1 MKRLLLFF
9 AAMCCMMVA
18 KAQTQPDNEI
28 WYVSSEK
35 ITPNESAFDATIES
49 NDYDATSQ
57 RGIIKFNTEALT
69 KVGERAFYDCD
80 NLTSIIL
87 PHSVTEIGKY
97 AFYSSSYLASITLP
111 SSLEII
117 ANQAFE
123 DCYELTSITLP
134 NGLKSIGEEAFY
146 ACEKL
151 TSINIPSSVTSIGE
165 CAFCYCEELSSISVD
180 EGNTTYDSRDNCNAI
195 IETATNTLIQGSSN
209 TVIPSSVTAIG
220 DFAFYY
226 CEKITSITLPDG
238 LKSIGYDAFGYCTDL
253 ESITIPG
260 SVESI
265 DESAF
270 CSCENLES
278 VTLSNGLKSIG
289 YYAFGDCEKL
299 TSITIPST
307 VTEIGDA
314 AFEWCTKLTSITV
327 LASTPPT
334 LGGGK
339 VFYDVPQSITVYVP
353 DVDAYSS
360 VSWGGFNNFHE
371 ITIDKY
377 KQLALDEI
385 DAAMSEVTLSAEEEA
400 AINGYINT
408 IKGVTTST
416 DDYLA
421 AIETAKNAALAI
433 ISQAII
439 RNVREAAIAAIE
451 AAMQGETSDY
461 LTGLVQ
467 EYIDII
473 NSATDETV
481 INNAKNT
488 ALVALNAAVEAYK
501 AGKGDAFG
509 SLGEKQNGPAL
520 IVTDKDD
527 KEIILYSPKSV
538 EYIKVNEK

>member
-1 MKRLLLFF
+1 MKKILLFF

-18 KAQTQPDNEI
+18 KAQTFEDANGIKYNVTSTDDKTVEVISKTFAGYAGDIVIPATVTNEDVTYNVTSI
-28 WYVSSEK
+28 G
-35 ITPNESAFDATIES
+35 NEAFD
-49 NDYDATSQ
+49 
-57 RGIIKFNTEALT
+57 R
-69 KVGERAFYDCD
+69 CD
-80 NLTSIIL
+80 LTS
-87 PHSVTEIGKY
+87 V
-97 AFYSSSYLASITLP
+97 
-111 SSLEII
+111 
-117 ANQAFE
+117 
-123 DCYELTSITLP
+123 TLP
-134 NGLKSIGEEAFY
+134 NGLESIGYNAFNRCLNL
-146 ACEKL
+146 A
-151 TSINIPSSVTSIGE
+151 SINIPGTVTSIGE
-165 CAFCYCEELSSISVD
+165 GAFEWCETITSVTIPSSVKSIGEGAFNCCLSLSSISVD
-180 EGNTTYDSRDNCNAI
+180 EENTVYDSRDNCNAI
-195 IETATNTLIQGSSN
+195 IETETNTLIQGSNN
-209 TVIPSSVTAIG
+209 TVIPSSVTAID

-314 AFEWCTKLTSITV
+314 AFEWCTGLTSITV

-334 LGGGK
+334 LGGGS
-339 VFYDVPQSITVYVP
+339 VFYDVPQSIVVYVP
-353 DVDAYSS
+353 DVDAYSG
-360 VSWGGFNNFHE
+360 WGGLNNFRE
-371 ITIDKY
+371 ITIDTY

-385 DAAMSEVTLSAEEEA
+385 YAAMSEVTLSEEDVT

-433 ISQAII
+433 ISQAAIKS
-439 RNVREAAIAAIE
+439 VREGALAAIE

-461 LTGLVQ
+461 LTGLAQ
-467 EYIDII
+467 QYINII
-473 NSATDETV
+473 NAATDVTT

-488 ALVALNAAVEAYK
+488 ALVALNAAVAAYK

-509 SLGEKQNGPAL
+509 SLGEKQNGPA
-520 IVTDKDD
+520 IEVIKDG
-527 KEIILYSPKSV
+527 ERIILYRPDRV
-538 EYIKVNEK
+538 NFIKANN

>member
-1 MKRLLLFF
+1 MKKILLLF

-18 KAQTQPDNEI
+18 NAQTQPDNEI

-57 RGIIKFNTEALT
+57 MGIIKFNTEALT
-69 KVGERAFYDCD
+69 KVGERAFYDCE

-97 AFYSSSYLASITLP
+97 AFYSSNYLASITLP

-117 ANQAFE
+117 ADQAFE

-134 NGLKSIGEEAFY
+134 
-146 ACEKL
+146 
-151 TSINIPSSVTSIGE
+151 
-165 CAFCYCEELSSISVD
+165 
-180 EGNTTYDSRDNCNAI
+180 
-195 IETATNTLIQGSSN
+195 
-209 TVIPSSVTAIG
+209 
-220 DFAFYY
+220 
-226 CEKITSITLPDG
+226 
-238 LKSIGYDAFGYCTDL
+238 
-253 ESITIPG
+253 
-260 SVESI
+260 
-265 DESAF
+265 
-270 CSCENLES
+270 
-278 VTLSNGLKSIG
+278 NGLKSIG

-314 AFEWCTKLTSITV
+314 AFEWCTRLTSITV

-377 KQLALDEI
+377 KQLAVDEI
-385 DAAMSEVTLSAEEEA
+385 YAAMIEVTLSAEEEA

-421 AIETAKNAALAI
+421 VIETAKNAALAI
-433 ISQAII
+433 ISQAAIKSA
-439 RNVREAAIAAIE
+439 REAALAAIE

-461 LTGLVQ
+461 LTGLAQ
-467 EYIDII
+467 QYINII
-473 NSATDETV
+473 NAATDVTT
-481 INNAKNT
+481 INKAKNT
-488 ALVALNAAVEAYK
+488 ALVALNAAVAAYK

-509 SLGEKQNGPAL
+509 PLGEQQNGPA
-520 IVTDKDD
+520 IEVIKDG
-527 KEIILYSPKSV
+527 ERIILYRPDR
-538 EYIKVNEK
+538 VNFIRANN